1 MAEKFGRMSTPR
13 PPRRRPTPK
22 RKCRDTADP
31 HAPRSD
37 APAFCPAP
45 NATALLAVLGIF
57 TIDEHARHRSMIRST
72 WLRGADA
79 AGIAARFVLHGLG
92 ARTDVLAES
101 ASAGDVVFLR
111 APAVMSC
118 KAV

>member
-1 MAEKFGRMSTPR
+1 MSTPR

-57 TIDEHARHRSMIRST
+57 TIDEHARHRSIIRST